1 MMSKKY
7 LLFPDVA
14 GQKSVRKVDLWDQN
28 FDELAVKLEHCIK
41 LNETFQEL
49 YHAVKE
55 KLATQPKG
63 KQFDFNESRIFSK
76 LDQFCKRVQKLKDL
90 FTTIPQFSK
99 IASHNLEGLEPM
111 IKTFFVM
118 AEDLKKKN
126 YDLLDFTNNKFDR
139 DFLEFNVNVGE
150 LDPSIANFINA
161 SFDNIHNTERALA
174 LLHKFDSAIQRE
186 SLKGDLSSKY
196 TNIFNNFG
204 QDLIVIQHLYEKNKQ
219 SPPAMRNMTPI
230 AGKVMWARQLLRRI
244 EDPMKL
250 FQNIRSIMTSK
261 DSKKIVKLYNKVGRA
276 LIEFETL
283 WVRAWCDSIDG
294 AKSGLL
300 ASLVVKHPRTGKL
313 FVNFDHEILKL
324 IRESKCIQ
332 RMQGDIPENAK
343 MVLLQEDKF
352 KFYYAELKFVLA
364 EYDRVM
370 SHVIPVIQP
379 LMRAHYQHL
388 DNKIVL
394 GIEFLTWQSLN
405 IEQYVTRMQNGIL
418 KFEELL
424 NKIAEIVDV
433 RVEKNLR
440 AISKMTLVDISAE
453 ETFTLDQFVNMQEK
467 VTKRQI
473 QMMDTKNLEVERAC
487 NDLIDLVQNYPL
499 EDTPQDGYFEQH
511 AQHFKDHYQKLMYL
525 AILNATKHSFFAL
538 KKRLSNRAAGTFM
551 GLSENQPRP
560 FFDLNVELSLPNVSI
575 NPGLEEIQ
583 AAINRCGLNVL
594 RCSKRICQ
602 WGQDR
607 TGSLNSLATFHSK
620 IAGDLEI
627 VKMVLLL
634 TASVEL
640 TKRQVAE
647 YLDSFMSYDHLWK
660 SDKQAAYLMFLKTKP
675 SLEAF
680 HEEITKYD
688 KIDGEIADLPSKKTI
703 GCMWLDA
710 TPVKESLRVE
720 ARSWK
725 SQYAKN
731 LHHQARDEMHQFCDF
746 MKEVSSYP
754 IFIRILFELVF
765 TISFAEVIFFPSRCV
780 SSWKG
785 PSQIS
790 TMCVRLWQSSRAF
803 EKEKQRLKKR

>member
-250 FQNIRSIMTSK
+250 FQNIKSIMTSK

-283 WVRAWCDSIDG
+283 WVRAWCDSIEG

-352 KFYYAELKFVLA
+352 KFYYAELKFVLK

-499 EDTPQDGYFEQH
+499 EDTPQDGHFEQH

-731 LHHQARDEMHQFCDF
+731 LHHQARDEMNQFCDF

-780 SSWKG
+780 SSWRG
-785 PSQIS
+785 PSQTS

>member
-250 FQNIRSIMTSK
+250 FQNIKSIMTSK

-283 WVRAWCDSIDG
+283 WVRAWCDSIEG

-352 KFYYAELKFVLA
+352 KFYYAELKFVLK

-731 LHHQARDEMHQFCDF
+731 LHHQARDEMNQFCDF

-765 TISFAEVIFFPSRCV
+765 TISFAEVIFFPV
-780 SSWKG
+780 
-785 PSQIS
+785 
-790 TMCVRLWQSSRAF
+790 
-803 EKEKQRLKKR
+803 